1 MNKVVM
7 MSEKYRKCLRPLY
20 VCRYDCA
27 YVVWGHCTA
36 PKIQY
41 ESCKCYMNADKN
53 YLKCK
58 YGKENIS

>member
-27 YVVWGHCTA
+27 YVVWG
-36 PKIQY
+36 IVLLQ
-41 ESCKCYMNADKN
+41 
-53 YLKCK
+53 K
-58 YGKENIS
+58 YNTNHVNVI